1 MAKPIK
7 KNRPFIENLTDIIEE
22 MVRTSN
28 VRRVVGT
35 NVQVPNCFARC
46 VANDLRAGKTGEL
59 IIPLIPEGVGCK
71 GDTHDGHCKC
81 QEIVQVFVEVK
92 KVDNNFTFRLLGWR
106 YSDKK
111 ACKAA

>member
-1 MAKPIK
+1 M
-7 KNRPFIENLTDIIEE
+7 
-22 MVRTSN
+22 
-28 VRRVVGT
+28 
-35 NVQVPNCFARC
+35 
-46 VANDLRAGKTGEL
+46 
-59 IIPLIPEGVGCK
+59 GCK